1 MAARDLYDA
10 GMTAAGT
17 TDGGAFPSFHLT
29 NGQVDYEGEAVF
41 SHLSLTI
48 QPGEFAAILGENG
61 SGKTTLMK
69 ALLGLTPL
77 SSGSSDTSGI
87 RPPTTPVGRRR
98 SRVGPG
104 GGSQR

>member
-29 NGQVDYEGEAVF
+29 NGLVDYEGEAVF

-48 QPGEFAAILGENG
+48 QPGEFAAILGETG

-69 ALLGLTPL
+69 ALLGLTP
-77 SSGSSDTSGI
+77 
-87 RPPTTPVGRRR
+87 
-98 SRVGPG
+98 
-104 GGSQR
+104 